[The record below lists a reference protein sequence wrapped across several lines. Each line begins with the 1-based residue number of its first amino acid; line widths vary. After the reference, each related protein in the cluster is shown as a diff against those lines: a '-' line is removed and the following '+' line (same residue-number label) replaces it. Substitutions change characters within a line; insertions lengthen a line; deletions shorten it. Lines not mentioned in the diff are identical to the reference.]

1 MTLPDKQVEYFSLET
16 VLYWSSN
23 NFIFLKGEEISDS
36 QSMELCLE
44 SYLERWLNVAEN
56 LSSCLLALLSRL
68 QTIKWSHLSLVRVLY
83 SLQTFAL
90 NHQNQ
95 SLLND
100 EHIKI
105 FSSLILTQFN
115 TYAPVLQF
123 LSSEDLNASLDTRL
137 FSLDNTLLEYRQT
150 AFLLDLLDIR
160 NTDILKTIFNPL
172 IENIRTAYQR
182 PYMSIN
188 NVRRSIELFSGLI
201 QENYFH
207 SSNFIKDWLSSSIR
221 LVVRESL
228 NFIKIHSI
236 KQSIA
241 FAKLPIVFLMVGN
254 HEDISHFTNEWNP
267 KFRILPLFSKLLPLL
282 DQPNISIPQADMLIA
297 KHLLIANNISSVDL
311 CDNIIDDLFKAS
323 PRELYL
329 MPFVLSA
336 VSYFVKHKQ
345 RMKLNWF
352 TKMLENCG
360 HVSGIVNVIFESTV
374 PIWLQEHRIQ
384 SSHLPILIEC
394 VIFGQIYQ
402 KDKKQQWQAEQHVEQ
417 DESIRL
423 LITSSHI
430 IPEYRY
436 DRNIRV
442 LIQLFLLHM
451 WPSLLNVQQNDI
463 VMQAIEKHRC
473 LASKERRPR
482 FCTNSLEHRIMFRSL
497 QCLHCLTSVIKNS
510 RLLKIICDYT
520 VDTLTRENEPS
531 LRLLA
536 EWIIVRLISED
547 RITCLNDLYEN
558 YLKNAHQHRTGTVCA
573 WISIAPHIP
582 TSGKYEAGTTQD
594 EEGSSTIQHKA
605 NPYPVVEAL
614 DDTELRANIK
624 RTQLIVV
631 ASLIDKQ
638 ANLDDEKKTTMT
650 RP

>member
-1 MTLPDKQVEYFSLET
+1 MTLPDKQVEYFFLET

-36 QSMELCLE
+36 QPMELCLE

-150 AFLLDLLDIR
+150 AFLLDLLDNR

-228 NFIKIHSI
+228 NFIKIHS
-236 KQSIA
+236 
-241 FAKLPIVFLMVGN
+241 
-254 HEDISHFTNEWNP
+254 
-267 KFRILPLFSKLLPLL
+267 LLPLL

-345 RMKLNWF
+345 RMKLN
-352 TKMLENCG
+352 
-360 HVSGIVNVIFESTV
+360 VN
-374 PIWLQEHRIQ
+374 
-384 SSHLPILIEC
+384 
-394 VIFGQIYQ
+394 
-402 KDKKQQWQAEQHVEQ
+402 
-417 DESIRL
+417 
-423 LITSSHI
+423 
-430 IPEYRY
+430 
-436 DRNIRV
+436 
-442 LIQLFLLHM
+442 
-451 WPSLLNVQQNDI
+451 
-463 VMQAIEKHRC
+463 
-473 LASKERRPR
+473 
-482 FCTNSLEHRIMFRSL
+482 
-497 QCLHCLTSVIKNS
+497 
-510 RLLKIICDYT
+510 
-520 VDTLTRENEPS
+520 
-531 LRLLA
+531 
-536 EWIIVRLISED
+536 
-547 RITCLNDLYEN
+547 
-558 YLKNAHQHRTGTVCA
+558 
-573 WISIAPHIP
+573 
-582 TSGKYEAGTTQD
+582 
-594 EEGSSTIQHKA
+594 
-605 NPYPVVEAL
+605 
-614 DDTELRANIK
+614 
-624 RTQLIVV
+624 
-631 ASLIDKQ
+631 
-638 ANLDDEKKTTMT
+638 
-650 RP
+650 

>member
-1 MTLPDKQVEYFSLET
+1 MPSFWYLIQRSSGDCTSNNDRTRKCALYLFQQILTNEEYKHIEIKEEKFNRFLILIDEKTKQFWIDFI
-16 VLYWSSN
+16 VLYEALDDGVVHL
-23 NFIFLKGEEISDS
+23 IKPLGEEISDS

-115 TYAPVLQF
+115 TYAPVLH
-123 LSSEDLNASLDTRL
+123 LNASLDTRL

-254 HEDISHFTNEWNP
+254 HEDISRFFT
-267 KFRILPLFSKLLPLL
+267 RI
-282 DQPNISIPQADMLIA
+282 
-297 KHLLIANNISSVDL
+297 
-311 CDNIIDDLFKAS
+311 
-323 PRELYL
+323 
-329 MPFVLSA
+329 
-336 VSYFVKHKQ
+336 
-345 RMKLNWF
+345 
-352 TKMLENCG
+352 
-360 HVSGIVNVIFESTV
+360 
-374 PIWLQEHRIQ
+374 
-384 SSHLPILIEC
+384 
-394 VIFGQIYQ
+394 
-402 KDKKQQWQAEQHVEQ
+402 
-417 DESIRL
+417 
-423 LITSSHI
+423 
-430 IPEYRY
+430 
-436 DRNIRV
+436 
-442 LIQLFLLHM
+442 
-451 WPSLLNVQQNDI
+451 
-463 VMQAIEKHRC
+463 
-473 LASKERRPR
+473 
-482 FCTNSLEHRIMFRSL
+482 
-497 QCLHCLTSVIKNS
+497 
-510 RLLKIICDYT
+510 
-520 VDTLTRENEPS
+520 
-531 LRLLA
+531 
-536 EWIIVRLISED
+536 
-547 RITCLNDLYEN
+547 N
-558 YLKNAHQHRTGTVCA
+558 YSN
-573 WISIAPHIP
+573 
-582 TSGKYEAGTTQD
+582 
-594 EEGSSTIQHKA
+594 
-605 NPYPVVEAL
+605 
-614 DDTELRANIK
+614 
-624 RTQLIVV
+624 
-631 ASLIDKQ
+631 
-638 ANLDDEKKTTMT
+638 
-650 RP
+650 